1 MIILF
6 GAAGSGKSLQ
16 GQTLA
21 DKYGWRWM
29 SVGQLLREC
38 DDPEMNEIMKKGE
51 LVPDDFVVK
60 MMHDE
65 MMKEVD
71 SGRFVI
77 LDGYPRDDWQAKWI
91 VENGDEKYID
101 GAIMIDVDHDE
112 LWRRLEERGRADD
125 TREAI
130 EKRWS
135 IFEQS
140 IYSMIEI
147 LEKAGVK
154 VVHVDGVGEIDEIT
168 ERLEKVLRD
177 WDIID
182 VQEGQEK

>member
-38 DDPEMNEIMKKGE
+38 NDPEMNEIMKKGE

-71 SGRFVI
+71 SGRFAI

-91 VENGDEKYID
+91 VENGDEQYID

-130 EKRWS
+130 EIRWS

-177 WDIID
+177 WDIIN